1 MVTGRSVVSVTC
13 LVQFSCPALVNQ
25 AFPTQERERDIV
37 AGVASLSSRYKTA
50 SALWLRRLP
59 PHPSDLTVPPL
70 EAEILLLPWPPSAP
84 SRPTMAAT
92 DSVKKPSAG
101 GKATPPPKSSDSGTP
116 LSSLSLLSHA
126 ALCVCLEIF
135 FSRWNACMRCIIE

>member
-70 EAEILLLPWPPSAP
+70 KALEAEILLLPWPPSAP
-84 SRPTMAAT
+84 SRPTMAAADT
-92 DSVKKPSAG
+92 VKKPSAG
-101 GKATPPPKSSDSGTP
+101 GKATPPRSSDSGTP
-116 LSSLSLLSHA
+116 LSSLAPSQCSL
-126 ALCVCLEIF
+126 CLFGDLLPSSVI
-135 FSRWNACMRCIIE
+135 NK